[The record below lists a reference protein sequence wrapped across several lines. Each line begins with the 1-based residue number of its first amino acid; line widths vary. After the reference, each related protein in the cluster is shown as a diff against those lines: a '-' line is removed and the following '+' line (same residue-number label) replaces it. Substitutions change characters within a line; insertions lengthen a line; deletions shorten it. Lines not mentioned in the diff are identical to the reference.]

1 MLIQVNA
8 GEFQSTPALI
18 AHVEKEVEKALKL
31 FRDRVTRV
39 EVHLHD
45 NNGPKSGVDK
55 RCVMEARPAS
65 HQPIAV
71 ESISTDMYEAVVG
84 AAGKL
89 ERAIRKMVERE
100 REYDPR

>member
-8 GEFQSTPALI
+8 GEFHSTPAI
-18 AHVEKEVEKALKL
+18 TAHVEAEVEKALKL
-31 FRDRVTRV
+31 YRDRITRV

-45 NNGPKSGVDK
+45 DNGPKSGVDK

-65 HQPIAV
+65 HQPMAV
-71 ESISTDMYEAVVG
+71 EDTATDMYEAITR

-89 ERAIRKMVERE
+89 ERAVRKIVDKE
-100 REYDPR
+100 REYKAS

>member
-18 AHVEKEVEKALKL
+18 AHVEKEVEKSLKV
-31 FRDRVTRV
+31 FRDRITRV

-45 NNGPKSGVDK
+45 NNGPKAGPDK

-71 ESISTDMYEAVVG
+71 EDTSIDMYQAVVG

-89 ERAIRKMVERE
+89 ERAIRKLVERE
-100 REYDPR
+100 REYDSH

>member
-8 GEFQSTPALI
+8 AEFHSTPAI
-18 AHVEKEVEKALKL
+18 ITHVENEVEKALKIY
-31 FRDRVTRV
+31 RDRITRV

-45 NNGPKSGVDK
+45 DNGPKAGPDK

-65 HQPIAV
+65 HKPLAV
-71 ESISTDMYEAVVG
+71 EDTSTDMYDAIIG

-89 ERAIRKMVERE
+89 ERAVRKLVEKE
-100 REYDPR
+100 REYGGK

>member
-8 GEFQSTPALI
+8 GEFHSTPAII
-18 AHVEKEVEKALKL
+18 AHVEAEVEKAMKVY
-31 FRDRVTRV
+31 RGRVTRV

-45 NNGPKSGVDK
+45 DNGPKSGVDK
-55 RCVMEARPAS
+55 RCLMEARPAS

-71 ESISTDMYEAVVG
+71 ENSSTDMYEAIVG

-89 ERAIRKMVERE
+89 ERAVRKVIEKE
-100 REYDPR
+100 REYNAS

>member
-18 AHVEKEVEKALKL
+18 SHVETEVEKSLKV
-31 FRDRVTRV
+31 FRDRITRV

-45 NNGPKSGVDK
+45 NNGPKAGADK

-65 HQPIAV
+65 HKPIAV
-71 ESISTDMYEAVVG
+71 EDTSTDMYQAVAG

-100 REYDPR
+100 REYDLH

>member
-8 GEFQSTPALI
+8 AEFHSTPAII
-18 AHVEKEVEKALKL
+18 AHVENEVEKSLKL
-31 FRDRVTRV
+31 FRDRITRV

-45 NNGPKSGVDK
+45 NNGPKAGVDK
-55 RCVMEARPAS
+55 RCIMEARPAS

-71 ESISTDMYEAVVG
+71 EDNSTDMYEAIIG

-89 ERAIRKMVERE
+89 ERAVRKIIEKE
-100 REYDPR
+100 REYKGG